1 MNCLY
6 NLIQKLIYHACAF
19 AQFVMLNNKAI
30 PHTLMASQRVYICL
44 GKLISYIYC
53 QLISYILHSG
63 LSEYGY
69 CQAVQKYGILKLQ
82 IHIFYILKYYIM
94 KVI

>member
-30 PHTLMASQRVYICL
+30 PPTLMASQRVYICL
-44 GKLISYIYC
+44 EK
-53 QLISYILHSG
+53 LISYILHSG